1 MTPISSAGACACE
14 YGVALS
20 QWWAKAGSKRVARKQ
35 SPWASCCINIKRK
48 NDVQELS
55 GICTG
60 LATSL
65 AKSESP
71 AKTHCCSPYLP
82 LDSRRASQRS
92 HHAGK
97 LQCTRNFGRARA
109 CRGDKRGQR
118 VGSLADGWRAAA
130 PTRDTQTAA
139 LAPLWVTAPR
149 CCCAMARRPADRRA
163 AATQLSPPAQARL

>member
-97 LQCTRNFGRARA
+97 LQCTRRILDERGRVEAVSEHAKAGLICER
-109 CRGDKRGQR
+109 RGRR
-118 VGSLADGWRAAA
+118 RT
-130 PTRDTQTAA
+130 TRDTQTAA
-139 LAPLWVTAPR
+139 LAPLRVRSSGGAARCPVAPL
-149 CCCAMARRPADRRA
+149 A
-163 AATQLSPPAQARL
+163 AETP

>member
-109 CRGDKRGQR
+109 SRGKISEGK
-118 VGSLADGWRAAA
+118 GLAHLRRLRAAA
-130 PTRDTQTAA
+130 HHARHPDSRASTFMGHGAA
-139 LAPLWVTAPR
+139 VLLRNGPSPR
-149 CCCAMARRPADRRA
+149 
-163 AATQLSPPAQARL
+163 